1 MGPSGG
7 ARVSRGT
14 PSQIRVVP
22 PSVLKIDL
30 SPWARS
36 VVDLI
41 QKNWSVPVEPASGS
55 TAAVEIVVVIL
66 RSGEIASVEVAA
78 ASEDRDFN
86 LAAREA
92 VEMSSPLPRLPDGF
106 PAASLEVSLIFIKQ

>member
-1 MGPSGG
+1 
-7 ARVSRGT
+7 
-14 PSQIRVVP
+14 
-22 PSVLKIDL
+22 
-30 SPWARS
+30 
-36 VVDLI
+36 
-41 QKNWSVPVEPASGS
+41 VPVEPASGS